1 MTFKNPMF
9 DRFIS
14 VHPGECISQIVINY
28 QPKSY
33 WSDAISLKFDFRKE
47 KTKQNDLKV
56 GEDYVSYDLVQQS
69 NLKSN
74 IDPLAAAKN
83 YIAAL
88 NDAVAMAEKI
98 VDLLEMSIDFKTLAQ
113 YLLRQ
118 DMAQTTLE
126 TLPTGQESL
135 HILLVSIGD
144 GVMVANDQIWSTQ
157 AMAEE
162 HLSKLASEV
171 SFEIREGSPIERNYW
186 WLQYHHWGKEKIR

>member
-9 DRFIS
+9 DRFVS
-14 VHPGECISQIVINY
+14 VHPGEYISQIVINY
-28 QPKSY
+28 QPQSY

-47 KTKQNDLKV
+47 KTQQTDFKV
-56 GEDYVSYDLVQQS
+56 GEDYVTYDLVQQS
-69 NLKSN
+69 NLKSK
-74 IDPLAAAKN
+74 IEPLVAARN

-88 NDAVAMAEKI
+88 DDAVVMAEKI
-98 VDLLEMSIDFKTLAQ
+98 LDLLKSDVDFKTLAQ

-118 DMAQTTLE
+118 DMEQTTLE
-126 TLPTGQESL
+126 ALPTGQESL

-144 GVMVANDQIWSTQ
+144 GVLVANDQIWNTQ

-162 HLSKLASEV
+162 HLSELASEV